1 MRILLLCIIFVIFA
15 KMCPF
20 FPGEVPRGNLDK
32 LYKIL
37 KYYTFYSILTCF
49 AHFILVKKKDG
60 LFPGGRRP
68 ENFRHGLSAFCVI
81 YTFILLLTILQ
92 YSRNFR

>member
-1 MRILLLCIIFVIFA
+1 MHKKGEMYTTCSPRSKMGYICQKMFFVNFAHFLQKHEPVRILLLCIIFVIFA

-37 KYYTFYSILTCF
+37 K
-49 AHFILVKKKDG
+49 
-60 LFPGGRRP
+60 
-68 ENFRHGLSAFCVI
+68 
-81 YTFILLLTILQ
+81 
-92 YSRNFR
+92 